1 MSLPEYSL
9 KNRKVV
15 WFFLFILL
23 AGGAL
28 GFVTLGKKEDSVF
41 VIKSASLVCSY
52 PGATPL
58 EVEQLVTEPIEREVQ
73 SMRLVHKITSESYYG
88 LSKILVELDPAT
100 RASEIPQL
108 WDELRR
114 KVLNIQP
121 RLPAGASPVTVAD
134 DFGDVYGIYYGLS
147 VDGGFTWAELR
158 DWAQR
163 IKTALVTVDGVQ
175 KVSLFGEQ
183 TPVVNVYVNLAA
195 LANFAIRPETIV
207 ATIGQQNTIVN
218 SGEKQAGALQIQIL
232 EAGTYKGLDD
242 ISNQMLTAASGKQY
256 RLGDIARV
264 ERGYADPPQT
274 LMRVDGR
281 RAVGIGISTE
291 AQVDVVKTGEK
302 IIRVLDGLTR
312 QMPVG
317 MDLTVLYPENRIA
330 QQANA
335 TFVLNLAESV
345 AIVILII
352 MLVMGFRAGVLIGSS
367 LLFSIGGTLLLMQ
380 FLGEGLN
387 RTSLAGFIIA
397 MGMLVDNAIVVTD
410 NAQQAMLRGVARRRA
425 VVDGANAPCWSLL
438 GATLIAIFSFLPL
451 YLAPSSVAEIV
462 KPLFVVLALSL
473 LLSWVLALTQTPLF
487 GDFMLRVK
495 PVAHDPYDTKFY
507 RTFDRILTA
516 LLRWRWG
523 VVAGVAALFAAALAV
538 MGLMPQ
544 NFFPSLDKPYFRA
557 DVLLP
562 EGYNIRDTERNLRTM
577 EEWLHAQPEVKTVSV
592 TMGSTPPRYYLASS
606 SVSLRPNFGNILVE
620 LHDKG
625 QTEVVEARFNAYV
638 RAMCPDVWLRS
649 SLFKLS
655 PVPDA
660 AIEFGFIGDDIDTLR
675 RLTQAAEEIMWRTPG
690 TVNIRNS
697 WGNRVPTWL
706 PLYSQMKGQRIG
718 VTRSQMAQGITIAT
732 QGYRL
737 GEYREGDQFMPIL
750 LKDENIDTYNLT
762 NLQALPIFTPAGKV
776 YSIEQA
782 TDGFRFEYRG
792 GVVKRYNRQRVMKA
806 QCDPGRGV
814 NTMRLYAALRDSV
827 LRGVVLPEGYSMK
840 VFGEQESQQES
851 NSALARYM
859 PLTMVLIFIVL
870 LLLFRNYR
878 EPVVILLMIPL
889 IFIGVVLGGDGFGY
903 HDPRYAAPV
912 VRLDVRRHGRHD
924 HGRPARRHAAD
935 GLRAAGRLCH
945 FLQYPQ
951 VMKNYLILSAL
962 LAFVPAAAQTSLG
975 DYRQAV
981 TEYSWE
987 LKVAA
992 SKSDAASQ
1000 TMGQARTGY
1009 LPRLSLDGS
1018 FTATVHH
1025 YDGVERWN
1033 FSVLPQL
1040 VQTVYGGGA
1049 VRAAYKQAELGYD
1062 IALCDEE
1069 FTQLDVRYA
1078 AEYTYWNLSAME
1090 LYAASMRQYVN
1101 IIRSLKEVVDRRFA
1115 EGYIAKGD
1123 VLMIDARLSEAQ
1135 YGLVSAEQNYTVAL
1149 HNFNILR
1156 GTDPDLA
1163 VELAQGIRD
1172 SLPQPVRVLP
1182 DEVLGRRP
1190 DYMAARLRSEQAD
1203 AGIRAARA
1211 PFNPQVSVGIGG
1223 SWQPYFPNRTGATTV
1238 DGSAFVKL
1246 TLPIFHWGER
1256 RRATGAAR
1264 AVQRQSEWN
1273 TALLHDNIVRDE
1285 MNGWTALVN
1294 SRAQV
1299 DATEQSLRIA
1309 GENLDISTYSYGEG
1323 LSTILDVLQ
1332 AQLSWIQLYTN
1343 AIKAHY
1349 NYAVAVSDYLRITAQ

>member
-1 MSLPEYSL
+1 
-9 KNRKVV
+9 
-15 WFFLFILL
+15 
-23 AGGAL
+23 
-28 GFVTLGKKEDSVF
+28 
-41 VIKSASLVCSY
+41 
-52 PGATPL
+52 
-58 EVEQLVTEPIEREVQ
+58 
-73 SMRLVHKITSESYYG
+73 
-88 LSKILVELDPAT
+88 
-100 RASEIPQL
+100 
-108 WDELRR
+108 
-114 KVLNIQP
+114 
-121 RLPAGASPVTVAD
+121 
-134 DFGDVYGIYYGLS
+134 
-147 VDGGFTWAELR
+147 
-158 DWAQR
+158 
-163 IKTALVTVDGVQ
+163 
-175 KVSLFGEQ
+175 
-183 TPVVNVYVNLAA
+183 
-195 LANFAIRPETIV
+195 
-207 ATIGQQNTIVN
+207 
-218 SGEKQAGALQIQIL
+218 
-232 EAGTYKGLDD
+232 
-242 ISNQMLTAASGKQY
+242 
-256 RLGDIARV
+256 
-264 ERGYADPPQT
+264 
-274 LMRVDGR
+274 
-281 RAVGIGISTE
+281 
-291 AQVDVVKTGEK
+291 
-302 IIRVLDGLTR
+302 
-312 QMPVG
+312 
-317 MDLTVLYPENRIA
+317 
-330 QQANA
+330 
-335 TFVLNLAESV
+335 
-345 AIVILII
+345 
-352 MLVMGFRAGVLIGSS
+352 
-367 LLFSIGGTLLLMQ
+367 
-380 FLGEGLN
+380 
-387 RTSLAGFIIA
+387 
-397 MGMLVDNAIVVTD
+397 
-410 NAQQAMLRGVARRRA
+410 
-425 VVDGANAPCWSLL
+425 
-438 GATLIAIFSFLPL
+438 
-451 YLAPSSVAEIV
+451 
-462 KPLFVVLALSL
+462 
-473 LLSWVLALTQTPLF
+473 
-487 GDFMLRVK
+487 
-495 PVAHDPYDTKFY
+495 
-507 RTFDRILTA
+507 
-516 LLRWRWG
+516 
-523 VVAGVAALFAAALAV
+523 
-538 MGLMPQ
+538 
-544 NFFPSLDKPYFRA
+544 
-557 DVLLP
+557 
-562 EGYNIRDTERNLRTM
+562 M

-625 QTEVVEARFNAYV
+625 QTEAVEARFNAYV

-675 RLTQAAEEIMWRTPG
+675 RLTQAAEEIMWRTAG

-782 TDGFRFEYRG
+782 TDGFRFEYRV

-859 PLTMVLIFIVL
+859 PLDDGAYLHRAAPAFPQLPRAGRHPADDPADLHRRGARTGRHGQGLQL
-870 LLLFRNYR
+870 LL
-878 EPVVILLMIPL
+878 PAGTA
-889 IFIGVVLGGDGFGY
+889 GVGGHEHQERRGAGRTGRRAALRRQGCLRSPHGGYAQPNRPRGDGFGY

-962 LAFVPAAAQTSLG
+962 LAFVPATAQTSLG